1 MFRTRSPIS
10 SEPYEPK
17 GKSQLELISGITGAV
32 ASAARHAMSLE
43 HTSEAVNTIAASHEV
58 FRTAAGV
65 VGGIAAGA
73 ATLNPITLP
82 AVAICALIISKALQK
97 KAAHS
102 KLLEVM
108 RSYVDQM
115 VRLVRFTSLADF
127 IFNAMVEH
135 NPELIH
141 HNYEQLAVKEAADDL
156 RLSLII
162 FANPSLFK
170 DLSNPEAGVIQAGNI
185 DRINAG
191 RYLKIESILGQ
202 LYEKMF
208 RIMSAESIAKKLDEK
223 MQNLFNTSAVMR
235 TQFLLFISIYRN
247 DFEGILD
254 DVKKNTYY
262 TALFSLESPSSVKT
276 VPDNATDEE
285 AGDSLEKNCND
296 GLQSGNTLDS
306 LSKGHITYGL
316 DSVVG
321 AVTTVVDETP
331 DPLERPSLAPLP
343 EPPVKR
349 KFLSPFAPYSTTK
362 DLSAAATGPSVGPP
376 AGPQGG
382 RRKVRKTRK
391 SKRRIRRKT
400 VRRH

>member
-43 HTSEAVNTIAASHEV
+43 HTSEAVNTMAASHEV

-127 IFNAMVEH
+127 IFNAMVER

-185 DRINAG
+185 DRINAR
-191 RYLKIESILGQ
+191 RYLKIESTLGQ
-202 LYEKMF
+202 LYEKIS
-208 RIMSAESIAKKLDEK
+208 RIMSAETIAKKLDEK
-223 MQNLFNTSAVMR
+223 MQGLFNTSAVMR

-247 DFEGILD
+247 DFEGVLD

-262 TALFSLESPSSVKT
+262 TALFSLESPSAVKT
-276 VPDNATDEE
+276 IPDDATDEE
-285 AGDSLEKNCND
+285 AGESLEKNCNA
-296 GLQSGNTLDS
+296 GLQGGDTLIS
-306 LSKGHITYGL
+306 LSGTHVTDGV
-316 DSVVG
+316 DSVVN
-321 AVTTVVDETP
+321 AANTVMDET
-331 DPLERPSLAPLP
+331 RPSLAPPP
-343 EPPVKR
+343 EPPMKR
-349 KFLSPFAPYSTTK
+349 KVNIPFAPYSTTK
-362 DLSAAATGPSVGPP
+362 DPTVPSAGPPGGPP